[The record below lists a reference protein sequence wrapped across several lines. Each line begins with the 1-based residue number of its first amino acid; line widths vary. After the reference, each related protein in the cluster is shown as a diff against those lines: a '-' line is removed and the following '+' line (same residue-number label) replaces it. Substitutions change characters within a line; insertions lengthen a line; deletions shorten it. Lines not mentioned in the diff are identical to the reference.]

1 MITHAHSKTYNHSD
15 KHPNTN
21 FSITAPGILTME
33 MKHHCF
39 NHMIDRLCEV
49 SKKQALTS
57 QSPIIGG
64 QRRGFALIFWR
75 FVGHTIV
82 GMHGQAQNGEQLTKP
97 GRAGLFRIQ
106 PVLFVRPIPGRW
118 VQDVDSRVVR
128 IKVSRNKSITD
139 STFGQLGK
147 KLLVG
152 WRLRTSEEEG
162 WPLGS
167 GVIDLFRLL
176 NLLPLRFILLLVLRE
191 VVFDFRN
198 LE

>member
-1 MITHAHSKTYNHSD
+1 M
-15 KHPNTN
+15 
-21 FSITAPGILTME
+21 
-33 MKHHCF
+33 
-39 NHMIDRLCEV
+39 
-49 SKKQALTS
+49 
-57 QSPIIGG
+57 
-64 QRRGFALIFWR
+64 
-75 FVGHTIV
+75 
-82 GMHGQAQNGEQLTKP
+82 
-97 GRAGLFRIQ
+97 
-106 PVLFVRPIPGRW
+106 
-118 VQDVDSRVVR
+118 QDVDSRVVR
-128 IKVSRNKSITD
+128 IKVSRDKSITD

-198 LE
+198 LK